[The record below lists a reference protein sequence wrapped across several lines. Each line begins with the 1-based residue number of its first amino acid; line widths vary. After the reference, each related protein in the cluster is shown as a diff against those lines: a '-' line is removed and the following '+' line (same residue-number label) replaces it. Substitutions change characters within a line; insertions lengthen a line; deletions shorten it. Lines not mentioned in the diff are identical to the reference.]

1 MHRVAF
7 FLISAIALLNT
18 GAALRAQEPPSMP
31 MQAHNEDG
39 ANYRW
44 LAKKVLDSRLL
55 DGMEDLSNWIFRGQG
70 EMTLS
75 DARTHQGAH
84 SLQVRSVVPAPD
96 PTPGARRPDQG
107 HMSASRAFPGEDWS
121 AFNRISVWIYPD
133 IVGTRFIS
141 FAVTMHNDGKQKV
154 PDRQNE
160 GRDESVLLNNH
171 AWNHV
176 VWEIEP
182 IARDKVTAIDLQYT
196 QPKMLPD
203 PGDSTVFYFDQL
215 ELERV
220 VADHTEGWN
229 VAPGKIAFSH
239 SGYTPGSPKSAIAS
253 DLAAAE
259 FQLVRQETGDVVLSK
274 PVRRAQTELGA
285 YQTLDFSE
293 IREPGTYVIR
303 AGDTVTRPFRIA
315 DDAWRSSIWKAIN
328 FFYSERCGMEIPGV
342 HGICHRDCYTVH
354 GDKRIVVNGG
364 WHDAGDLSPTN
375 HTPEITYGLLTFAE
389 SLQLQGQDPALTRR
403 LIDEAK
409 WGLDWL
415 IKTRFGD
422 GYRIGGLLIGY
433 WSNGIMG
440 DSDDKVGQ
448 AQNDPEVN
456 FRDTAVEALA
466 YRVLKQTD
474 PELAARSLRVAKE
487 DWDFAVKDLAAAP
500 PFEPIYGAKDE
511 LERASF
517 AVQASIELYKATG
530 EKRYADKA
538 FEMGQVVLASQQRKL
553 HDWKLPLTGFFYASP
568 AKEILFQRFHVGQEQ
583 VPIVALARLCET
595 FPGHKDWMQW
605 YSAAVLHSEY
615 YLKNA
620 AKITEPYGVVGGAI
634 YRESDVKLIPE
645 KPGWRQ
651 LAQASREVY
660 TEQVRRGYPLGPDY
674 FLRRFPV
681 WFDFRGNFSVLLSQA
696 KALSTAGHLRGDLD
710 AVDLAEKQAQ
720 WVVGRNPFVSS
731 GMYGEGYDWT
741 PLYSERSGHIV
752 GALPVGI
759 ETLANNDAPY
769 WPTQINW
776 TYKEVWVHST
786 SRWLY
791 LMQDISR
798 PASVE
803 GLVKPAAD
811 EPVEFR
817 EETTG
822 QITTVA
828 ADLTRGEFRAT
839 LPEGRYTVRQGD
851 RHVSLTLLPGGV
863 RRVDLRPECVLD
875 FKVTSVAGG
884 PGELTLR
891 VSAEGAG
898 LHTFTMRVDNL
909 NVEHAEQTLE
919 LQPGR
924 PQVAVWRAKV
934 VAGDTPWVAVVVP
947 DGVLAN
953 RREISGMNK

>member
-1 MHRVAF
+1 
-7 FLISAIALLNT
+7 
-18 GAALRAQEPPSMP
+18 MP
-31 MQAHNEDG
+31 MQARNEDG

-44 LAKKVLDSRLL
+44 LAKKVLASRLL
-55 DGMEDLSNWIFRGQG
+55 DGMEDLTNWTFRGQG

-75 DARTHQGAH
+75 DVKTRQGEH
-84 SLQVRSVVPAPD
+84 SLRLRSVPPAPD
-96 PTPGARRPDQG
+96 ATGGPRGQD
-107 HMSASRAFPGEDWS
+107 HMSATRTFPGEDWS
-121 AFNRISVWIYPD
+121 AYNRISVWIYPD

-141 FAVTMHNDGKQKV
+141 FAFTMHNDGKQKV

-160 GRDESVLLNNH
+160 GKHESVLLNNH

-176 VWEIEP
+176 VWEIP
-182 IARDKVTAIDLQYT
+182 LIARDKVTAFDMHYT
-196 QPKMLPD
+196 EPKMLRD
-203 PGDSTVFYFDQL
+203 PEDSTVFYFDQL

-220 VADHTEGWN
+220 EADHIEGWS
-229 VAPGKIAFSH
+229 VAPGKIAISH

-253 DLAAAE
+253 DLAAGE
-259 FQLVRQETGDVVLSK
+259 FQLVRQDTGEIVLSK
-274 PVRRAQTELGA
+274 PVRRAQTGLGT

-293 IREPGTYVIR
+293 VREPGAYVLR

-342 HGICHRDCYTVH
+342 HGICHRDCYGVH

-375 HTPEITYGLLTFAE
+375 HTPEITYGLLAFAD
-389 SLQLQGQDPALTRR
+389 SLQSQGQDPVLSRR

-409 WGLDWL
+409 WGLDWM

-422 GYRIGGLLIGY
+422 GFRITGLLIGY

-440 DSDDKVGQ
+440 DADDKVAQ

-456 FRDTAVEALA
+456 FRGSAVESLA
-466 YRVLKQTD
+466 YRVLEQTEPD
-474 PELAARSLRVAKE
+474 LAARSLRVARE
-487 DWDFAVKDLAAAP
+487 DWEFAVKGLATAP

-511 LERASF
+511 LERAAF
-517 AVQASIELYKATG
+517 GVLASIELYRSTG
-530 EKRYADKA
+530 EKHYADMA
-538 FEMGQVVLASQQRKL
+538 TELGQVVVGSQQRKL
-553 HDWKLPLTGFFYASP
+553 HDWKIPLTGYFYASP
-568 AKEILFQRFHVGQEQ
+568 KKEILFQRFHVGQEQ
-583 VPIVALARLCET
+583 APIVALARLCET
-595 FPGHKDWMQW
+595 FPEHKDWMQW

-620 AKITEPYGVVGGAI
+620 SKATEPYGVVGGAI
-634 YRESDVKLIPE
+634 YRESDVNLIPE
-645 KPGWRQ
+645 KPAWRQ
-651 LAQASREVY
+651 LEQASREVY
-660 TEQVRRGYPLGPDY
+660 TEQVRHGIPLGPDY

-710 AVDLAEKQAQ
+710 SVDIAEKQAQ
-720 WVVGRNPFVSS
+720 WIVGRNPFVSS

-741 PLYSERSGHIV
+741 PLYSERSGHMV

-759 ETLANNDAPY
+759 QTLANNDAPY

-786 SRWLY
+786 ARWLY

-811 EPVEFR
+811 EPVEFH
-817 EETTG
+817 EDTTG
-822 QITTVA
+822 QVTTVP
-828 ADLTRGEFRAT
+828 ADLVRGVFRAT

-851 RHVSLTLLPGGV
+851 RHVSMTLLPSGTH
-863 RRVDLRPECVLD
+863 RVDLRPESVLD
-875 FKVTSVAGG
+875 FKVTAESRG
-884 PGELTLR
+884 PGEVTLR

-898 LHTFTMRVDNL
+898 RHTFALRLDNL
-909 NVEHAEQTLE
+909 SVEHVEQTLE

-924 PQVAVWRAKV
+924 PQAAVWHATITS
-934 VAGDTPWVAVVVP
+934 ADTPWVAVVVP
-947 DGVLAN
+947 DGALAN
-953 RREISGMNK
+953 RREISGVNK

>member
-1 MHRVAF
+1 
-7 FLISAIALLNT
+7 
-18 GAALRAQEPPSMP
+18 
-31 MQAHNEDG
+31 
-39 ANYRW
+39 
-44 LAKKVLDSRLL
+44 
-55 DGMEDLSNWIFRGQG
+55 
-70 EMTLS
+70 
-75 DARTHQGAH
+75 
-84 SLQVRSVVPAPD
+84 
-96 PTPGARRPDQG
+96 
-107 HMSASRAFPGEDWS
+107 
-121 AFNRISVWIYPD
+121 
-133 IVGTRFIS
+133 
-141 FAVTMHNDGKQKV
+141 
-154 PDRQNE
+154 
-160 GRDESVLLNNH
+160 
-171 AWNHV
+171 
-176 VWEIEP
+176 
-182 IARDKVTAIDLQYT
+182 
-196 QPKMLPD
+196 
-203 PGDSTVFYFDQL
+203 
-215 ELERV
+215 
-220 VADHTEGWN
+220 
-229 VAPGKIAFSH
+229 
-239 SGYTPGSPKSAIAS
+239 
-253 DLAAAE
+253 
-259 FQLVRQETGDVVLSK
+259 
-274 PVRRAQTELGA
+274 
-285 YQTLDFSE
+285 
-293 IREPGTYVIR
+293 
-303 AGDTVTRPFRIA
+303 
-315 DDAWRSSIWKAIN
+315 
-328 FFYSERCGMEIPGV
+328 
-342 HGICHRDCYTVH
+342 
-354 GDKRIVVNGG
+354 
-364 WHDAGDLSPTN
+364 
-375 HTPEITYGLLTFAE
+375 
-389 SLQLQGQDPALTRR
+389 
-403 LIDEAK
+403 
-409 WGLDWL
+409 
-415 IKTRFGD
+415 
-422 GYRIGGLLIGY
+422 
-433 WSNGIMG
+433 
-440 DSDDKVGQ
+440 
-448 AQNDPEVN
+448 
-456 FRDTAVEALA
+456 
-466 YRVLKQTD
+466 
-474 PELAARSLRVAKE
+474 
-487 DWDFAVKDLAAAP
+487 
-500 PFEPIYGAKDE
+500 
-511 LERASF
+511 
-517 AVQASIELYKATG
+517 
-530 EKRYADKA
+530 
-538 FEMGQVVLASQQRKL
+538 
-553 HDWKLPLTGFFYASP
+553 
-568 AKEILFQRFHVGQEQ
+568 
-583 VPIVALARLCET
+583 
-595 FPGHKDWMQW
+595 
-605 YSAAVLHSEY
+605 
-615 YLKNA
+615 LKNA

-851 RHVSLTLLPGGV
+851 RHVFLTLLPGGV

-924 PQVAVWRAKV
+924 PQVAVWRVKV

>member
-1 MHRVAF
+1 
-7 FLISAIALLNT
+7 
-18 GAALRAQEPPSMP
+18 MP
-31 MQAHNEDG
+31 MQARNEDG

-44 LAKKVLDSRLL
+44 LSKKVLASRLL
-55 DGMEDLSNWIFRGQG
+55 DGMEDLSNWTFRGQG

-75 DARTHQGAH
+75 DVRTRQGAH
-84 SLQVRSVVPAPD
+84 SLQVRSVVPPPD
-96 PTPGARRPDQG
+96 PTPGARRAGQG
-107 HMSASRAFPGEDWS
+107 HMSASRAFPGEDWG
-121 AFNRISVWIYPD
+121 AYNRISVWIYPD
-133 IVGTRFIS
+133 IAGTRFIS
-141 FAVTMHNDGKQKV
+141 FALTMHNDGKQKV

-160 GRDESVLLNNH
+160 GRHESVLLNNH

-176 VWEIEP
+176 VWEIAP
-182 IARDKVTAIDLQYT
+182 IARDKVTALDLQYT
-196 QPKMLPD
+196 EPKMLPD
-203 PGDSTVFYFDQL
+203 PDDSTVFYFDQL

-220 VADHTEGWN
+220 EADHTEGWN

-239 SGYTPGSPKSAIAS
+239 SGYTPGAPKSAIAS
-253 DLAAAE
+253 DLPAAE
-259 FQLVRQETGDVVLSK
+259 FQLVRQETGEVVLSK
-274 PVRRAQTELGA
+274 PVRRAPADLGT
-285 YQTLDFSE
+285 YQTFDFSE

-328 FFYSERCGMEIPGV
+328 FFYSERCGMEIPGI
-342 HGICHRDCYTVH
+342 HGICHRDCYGVH
-354 GDKRIVVNGG
+354 GDRRIVVNGG

-375 HTPEITYGLLTFAE
+375 HTPEITYGLLAFAE
-389 SLQLQGQDPALTRR
+389 SLQVQGQDPVLSRR
-403 LIDEAK
+403 LIDEAR
-409 WGLDWL
+409 WGLDWM

-422 GYRIGGLLIGY
+422 GFRITGLLIGY

-440 DSDDKVGQ
+440 DADDKVGQ

-456 FRDTAVEALA
+456 FRDSGVEALA
-466 YRVLKQTD
+466 YRVLKQTE
-474 PELAARSLRVAKE
+474 PELAARSLRVARE
-487 DWDFAVKDLAAAP
+487 DWDFAVKGLATAP
-500 PFEPIYGAKDE
+500 PLPPIYGAKDE
-511 LERASF
+511 LERA
-517 AVQASIELYKATG
+517 AVGALASIELYRATG
-530 EKRYADKA
+530 EKRYA
-538 FEMGQVVLASQQRKL
+538 EMALQLGQVVVASQQRQL
-553 HDWKLPLTGFFYASP
+553 HDWKIPLTGFFYTSP
-568 AKEILFQRFHVGQEQ
+568 ARENLFQRFHVGQEQ
-583 VPIVALARLCET
+583 APIVALARLCET
-595 FPGHKDWMQW
+595 FPDHKDWMQW

-620 AKITEPYGVVGGAI
+620 SQVTEPFGVLGGAI

-645 KPGWRQ
+645 KAEWRQ
-651 LAQASREVY
+651 LAQASREAY
-660 TEQVRRGYPLGPDY
+660 TEQVRRGIPLGPDY

-720 WVVGRNPFVSS
+720 WIVGRNPFVSS

-741 PLYSERSGHIV
+741 PLYSERSGHMV

-786 SRWLY
+786 ARWLY

-798 PASVE
+798 PAFVE

-822 QITTVA
+822 QVTTVT
-828 ADLTRGEFRAT
+828 ADLVRGVFRAT

-851 RHVSLTLLPGGV
+851 RRVSLTLLPGGAHS
-863 RRVDLRPECVLD
+863 VDLRPECVLD
-875 FKVTSVAGG
+875 FKVAAEAQGRD
-884 PGELTLR
+884 ELTLR
-891 VSAEGAG
+891 VSAEGG
-898 LHTFTMRVDNL
+898 GRHTFALRVDNL
-909 NVEHAEQTLE
+909 HVEHLEQTVE

-924 PQVAVWRAKV
+924 PQVAVWHATIASR
-934 VAGDTPWVAVVVP
+934 DTPWVAVVVP
-947 DGVLAN
+947 DGVLAH
-953 RREISGMNK
+953 RREISGAIRGR